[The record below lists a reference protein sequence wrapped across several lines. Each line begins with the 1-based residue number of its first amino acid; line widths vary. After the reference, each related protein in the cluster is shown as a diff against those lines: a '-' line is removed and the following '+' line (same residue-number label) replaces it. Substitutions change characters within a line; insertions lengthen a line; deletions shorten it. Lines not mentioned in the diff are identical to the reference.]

1 MKMGFRCGRLCV
13 HFYKWK
19 GECEVAQFPL
29 QKLSF
34 SKREPP
40 LWFVP
45 NPTKKVHRHTS
56 SLWEPYSRAGMM
68 VNVLACSISGWWIS
82 ASHQFAIASLL
93 SLVIIDLLLLLMWIF
108 RRDGPSQ
115 EPVRDWLW
123 SRLSLDT
130 LARRLSVS
138 SDWGF
143 LSLKVLKLALRKAK
157 KSAAVQQ
164 GWVWRALFF
173 HMEYKA
179 SAIYSLVSFVLVLSV
194 CLGWKDF
201 THGV

>member
-1 MKMGFRCGRLCV
+1 MWGGTI
-13 HFYKWK
+13 
-19 GECEVAQFPL
+19 PL

-45 NPTKKVHRHTS
+45 NPTKKVHCHTS
-56 SLWEPYSRAGMM
+56 SFFSEPYSRACMM

-82 ASHQFAIASLL
+82 VSHQFAIASLL

-130 LARRLSVS
+130 LAQRLPVS

-143 LSLKVLKLALRKAK
+143 LSLIVLKLVLRKACK
-157 KSAAVQQ
+157 VQRSAGVQQ

-179 SAIYSLVSFVLVLSV
+179 CVVYSLVSFVLVLSI
-194 CLGWKDF
+194 CLGRKDF

>member
-1 MKMGFRCGRLCV
+1 MKRGLWG
-13 HFYKWK
+13 
-19 GECEVAQFPL
+19 GTIPL

-45 NPTKKVHRHTS
+45 NPTKKVHCHTS
-56 SLWEPYSRAGMM
+56 SFREPCSRACMM
-68 VNVLACSISGWWIS
+68 VNILACSISGWWIS
-82 ASHQFAIASLL
+82 VSHQFAIASLL
-93 SLVIIDLLLLLMWIF
+93 SLVIIDLLLLMWIF

-123 SRLSLDT
+123 SHLSATFVSFFRLRFSKFKST
-130 LARRLSVS
+130 Q
-138 SDWGF
+138 
-143 LSLKVLKLALRKAK
+143 LALRKACK
-157 KSAAVQQ
+157 VQRSTGVKQ
-164 GWVWRALFF
+164 GWVWGALFF

-179 SAIYSLVSFVLVLSV
+179 SAVYSLVSFVLVLSI
-194 CLGWKDF
+194 CLGWQDF

>member
-1 MKMGFRCGRLCV
+1 MKRELWGGTI
-13 HFYKWK
+13 
-19 GECEVAQFPL
+19 PL

-45 NPTKKVHRHTS
+45 NPTKKVHCHTS
-56 SLWEPYSRAGMM
+56 SFREPYSRACMM
-68 VNVLACSISGWWIS
+68 VNVLACSISGWWVS
-82 ASHQFAIASLL
+82 VSHQFAIASLL

-130 LARRLSVS
+130 FAWRLPVS

-143 LSLKVLKLALRKAK
+143 LSLKVLKLALRKACK
-157 KSAAVQQ
+157 IQRSAGVQQ

-179 SAIYSLVSFVLVLSV
+179 CVVYSSVSFVLVLSI
-194 CLGWKDF
+194 CLGWKGF